1 MSKSFQQESNF
12 MVASLQLKT
21 APTYQENLDILIT
34 HILNSPAHLIVAP
47 ELCLTNFDYEHF
59 EEVASFYDVAL
70 AKLLEVVHH
79 KIVILTLTKKE
90 GNHFFNQA
98 IVLHNHQIVHTQ
110 NKHKLFT
117 LGKEEHYF
125 KAGEKESIVKFTIE
139 GVTYAL
145 LICFELRFK
154 TLWQQI
160 EGADM
165 VIVPARWGKSRKK
178 HLEVLA
184 QALAIMNQTFVV
196 VSNSADDDMASSS
209 AIISPWGEV
218 TMNDERETIEA
229 WIHLKEVKK
238 VRRMIQMR

>member
-1 MSKSFQQESNF
+1 MSNTFQKESNF

-21 APTYQENLDILIT
+21 APTYQENLEILIT
-34 HILNSPAHLIVAP
+34 HIRNSPAHLIVAP
-47 ELCLTNFDYEHF
+47 ELCLTNFDYACF
-59 EEVASFYDVAL
+59 DEVASFYEVAL

-79 KIVILTLTKKE
+79 KIVVLTLTKKE

-98 IVLHNHQIVHTQ
+98 VVLHNHQIVHTQ

-117 LGKEEHYF
+117 LGDEEKYF
-125 KAGEKESIVKFTIE
+125 KAGEKEAIVKFTIE
-139 GVTYAL
+139 GITYAL

-154 TLWQQI
+154 ILWQQI
-160 EGADM
+160 EGADV

-178 HLEVLA
+178 HLEVLS

-196 VSNSADDDMASSS
+196 VSNSADDDMARSS
-209 AIISPWGEV
+209 AIISPWGDV
-218 TMNDERETIEA
+218 IMNDELETIEA
-229 WIHLKEVKK
+229 WIHLKEIKK